1 MTQSPD
7 VIVIGGGIIGLSIAR
22 EAALSG
28 LSTHLIEQG
37 EPGCGS
43 SSAAAGMLM
52 PHIENIRSSP
62 LQPLALESRRLYGEF
77 TDRVMRESGLD
88 PHLLNEGSVLL
99 ARSDEGD
106 AAIDTRASHLRE
118 SGLRVERLT
127 PEDLARLEPGLAAGL
142 TGGLLLS
149 DDASVDNVILVRAL
163 HRAALRAGARI
174 ESGVRVRRLHTD
186 HGRIVG
192 VESDSG
198 RCPAG
203 AVVVAA
209 GAWSGNLHAEEMP
222 TPPTHPVRGQIVC
235 LQPDTS
241 PIRRIISVGPIYL
254 VRRHDGRILIGS
266 TMERVGFD
274 TTTTAEGIATLLRDG
289 LALVPALRRATLH
302 SAWAGL
308 RPATEDGLPAIGPGA
323 LPGLLYATGHLRHGI
338 LLAPITARL
347 IVRLLRGENI
357 GWDLSPFD
365 PCRLVST
372 PAG

>member
-7 VIVIGGGIIGLSIAR
+7 LLVIGGGIIGLSIAR
-22 EAALSG
+22 EAAHCG

-43 SSAAAGMLM
+43 SAAAAGLLM
-52 PHIENIRSSP
+52 PHVENIRSSP

-77 TDRVMRESGLD
+77 VDRVSRESDLD

-99 ARSDEGD
+99 ARRDEGD
-106 AAIDTRASHLRE
+106 DALDARASDLRE
-118 SGLRVERLT
+118 AGLRVEHLT
-127 PEDLARLEPGLAAGL
+127 PGDLTRLEPGLTADL

-174 ESGVRVRRLHTD
+174 ESGVRVRRLRND
-186 HGRIVG
+186 RGRIVG

-198 RCPAG
+198 RSPAG

-209 GAWSGNLHAEEMP
+209 GAWSGNLDAEGMSA
-222 TPPTHPVRGQIVC
+222 PPTHPVRGQIVC

-241 PIRRIISVGPIYL
+241 PIRRIISVGPFYL

-289 LALVPALRRATLH
+289 LALVPALRRASLH
-302 SAWAGL
+302 STWAGL
-308 RPATEDGLPAIGPGA
+308 RPAMEDGLPAIGPGP

-347 IVRLLRGENI
+347 IVRLLRGEDA

-365 PCRLVST
+365 PRRFLRTGS
-372 PAG
+372 